1 MIMFT
6 TLLET
11 KITSLKVY
19 PETLDD
25 DWDFQML
32 RAAFSVLFMPS
43 GLLEKSN
50 CEW

>member
-25 DWDFQML
+25 DFQML